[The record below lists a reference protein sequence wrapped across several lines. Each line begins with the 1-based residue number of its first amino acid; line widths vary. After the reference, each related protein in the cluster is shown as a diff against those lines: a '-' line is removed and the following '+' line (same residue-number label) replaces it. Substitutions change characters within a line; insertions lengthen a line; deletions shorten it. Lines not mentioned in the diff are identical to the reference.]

1 VYLWLYKITYFLLFA
16 ASLFFV
22 AIYFQRYM
30 AARQWHKAHELACSG
45 KYQEA
50 ENVYSNIYPKLKWN
64 GRFLFYYG
72 NILLQNKKYGDAII
86 FFEKAKFTYPNPYLF
101 ENLGVAYMN
110 YSALADFQQNGTNHP
125 ALRAPLLKQEG
136 SFDIQNLSRDE
147 CINKAIN
154 YWILASNILPWR
166 LTPKYYLADLFYQL
180 GETNEAIKYA
190 RLVVNTPMKK
200 WTKRGKELK
209 LKSQKML
216 MTVRQAH
223 VISLAMNQKCDDPGL
238 IVFDINDK
246 KTWNEGGW

>member
-1 VYLWLYKITYFLLFA
+1 
-16 ASLFFV
+16 
-22 AIYFQRYM
+22 M

-45 KYQEA
+45 KYHEA
-50 ENVYSNIYPKLKWN
+50 ENIYSNIYPKLKWN
-64 GRFLFYYG
+64 GRFLSYYG
-72 NILLQNKKYGDAII
+72 NVKLQNKKFSDAIEL
-86 FFEKAKFTYPNPYLF
+86 FEKGKFTYPDPYLF

-125 ALRAPLLKQEG
+125 ALRAPLPEGRLGMGHLKQEG
-136 SFDIQNLSRDE
+136 SFSIQELTRDE

-154 YWILASNILPWR
+154 YWILANNILPWR

-200 WTKRGKELK
+200 WTEQGKQFK
-209 LKSQKML
+209 LKSQKIRERL
-216 MTVRQAH
+216 RPRDKLL
-223 VISLAMNQKCDDPGL
+223 IELGKKCDDPGL